1 MFHSNTEL
9 LIDYWRERKG
19 DRLSPPR
26 STINPGD
33 FAQLLPQIFILGR
46 AAPGQQLMRLIGGLV
61 AKLHDRDLRGADF
74 LSLWATPD
82 RPRLSA
88 ALEASRRAAE
98 SLVLTA
104 EARTQAGRTAR
115 LEILLAP
122 LRSDTAP
129 MDRHLGL
136 VQPLSPLAELKEQ
149 PAASLSLIRIDSD
162 GQAAFPALRLAA
174 VDGLRIA

>member
-19 DRLSPPR
+19 DRLSPLR
-26 STINPGD
+26 SAVNPGD

-46 AAPGQQLMRLIGGLV
+46 AAPGQHLIRLVGGLV
-61 AKLHDRDLRGADF
+61 ANLHGRDLRGADF
-74 LSLWATPD
+74 LSLWAAQD
-82 RPRLSA
+82 RPRLSS

-104 EARTQAGRTAR
+104 EAHSQSGRTAR

-122 LRSDTAP
+122 LRSDTGP
-129 MDRHLGL
+129 RDRHLGL
-136 VQPLSPLAELKEQ
+136 VQPLSPLADLKDQ
-149 PAASLSLIRIDSD
+149 PSVTLSLIRIASD
-162 GQAAFPALRLAA
+162 GQADFPALRLAA